1 MFIGISGL
9 PYSGIDEVADYLV
22 EELDFERIYLGKGQD
37 DKLRF
42 DNVEDL
48 LAYVTPRWL
57 THYVLAGI
65 GSAAEL
71 KALEVRP
78 FFLHVSVDAP
88 LLESFKRAQE
98 QDTTLALETFVAD
111 MEQRKY
117 SNDLAYVTSCAKVHL
132 IYKSPS
138 SASDSGQNFRQQ
150 LRQLDLMES
159 SRLRPSWDAYFM
171 RLADLAAERSNCMKR
186 QVGCVIVRDS
196 RVICTGYNGT
206 PRGALNCN
214 EGGCSRCNS
223 GEVGAALSTCLCLHA
238 EENALLEAGRERIRD
253 TSKLYCNTCPCLT
266 CSIKIVQAGITEVI
280 YSKSYN
286 MDAQSSKVLHDAGIT
301 LRQFTAPVEFY
312 HGDELVEDL

>member
-9 PYSGIDEVADYLV
+9 PYAGIDDVADYLV
-22 EELDFERIYLGKGQD
+22 EELQFKRVFLRNGDPDHELHFSSVD
-37 DKLRF
+37 DL
-42 DNVEDL
+42 V
-48 LAYVTPRWL
+48 AYVTPRWQ

-65 GSAAEL
+65 DSAAEL

-78 FFLHVSVDAP
+78 FFLHLTVDAP
-88 LLESFKRAQE
+88 MLESFERAKK
-98 QDTTLALETFVAD
+98 TTPDLSLEAFIED

-117 SNDLAYVTSCAKVHL
+117 SKELTMVANSAKVHL
-132 IYKSPS
+132 VNKNGANSTE
-138 SASDSGQNFRQQ
+138 
-150 LRQLDLMES
+150 LRAHLREMDLMET
-159 SRLRPSWDAYFM
+159 SRVRPSWDAYFM
-171 RLADLAAERSNCMKR
+171 RLADLAAQRSNCMKR

-206 PRGALNCN
+206 PRGAVNCN

-223 GEVGAALSTCLCLHA
+223 GEAGAALSTCLCLHA

-266 CSIKIVQAGITEVI
+266 CSIKIVQAGIKEVI

-286 MDAQSSKVLHDAGIT
+286 MDAQSSKVLHDAGVT
-301 LRQFTAPVEFY
+301 LRQFTAPVEY
-312 HGDELVEDL
+312 YSN